1 MNTYDLLWLKI
12 LNDLEST
19 FNEETYADVFEP
31 LKSTHK
37 FANGH
42 VYVLVATE
50 FIKNRINRL
59 YLTKINELAAKF
71 NGSPIRFKFVTESEL
86 LPEETLTSPERNL
99 GLKYRPG
106 NLNATYTFDNFV
118 VGKSNM
124 FAFRMAMKVA
134 DQPGAVANPLYIFGD
149 VGLGKTHLMQAIGN
163 YILDQ
168 NVNLKVLY
176 VKADGFI
183 EDFANLLKKER
194 MEDFNTKYR
203 DIDVLL
209 VDDIQIMGGATKTQM
224 EFFKL
229 FDYLYQQNKQIVI
242 TSDKPA
248 SELKNIMT
256 RLTSRFEVGLT
267 VDIQVPDLE
276 HRIEILKRKLATE
289 SSDIHDIPSDV
300 LDFIA
305 SSFVTNIRELE
316 GALKRVLFYCLTNNL
331 ELTIES
337 VNEAL
342 EPLLKTKR
350 KSDSLNENNYDRI
363 QSIVSDFYGI
373 SLEDLIGKKRHSKYI
388 LPRHIAMF
396 LIKSR
401 YNIPYKTI
409 GTLFGDRDHSTVL
422 AACEKIDNDLKQ
434 DTSLRIAVDTIIK
447 KVDSFNKK

>member
-1 MNTYDLLWLKI
+1 MNTYDLLWQKI
-12 LNDLEST
+12 LNDLELT
-19 FNEETYADVFEP
+19 FNEETFTDVFEP

-37 FANGH
+37 YANGH
-42 VYVLVATE
+42 VYVLVQSE
-50 FIKNRINRL
+50 FTKNRINKL
-59 YLTKINELAAKF
+59 YLNKINDTAAKYH
-71 NGSPIRFKFVTESEL
+71 GSPIRFKFVTESEL
-86 LPEETLTSPERNL
+86 IPEETLISPERNL
-99 GLKYRPG
+99 SLKYRPG

-163 YILDQ
+163 YILDEDINQ
-168 NVNLKVLY
+168 KVLY

-183 EDFANLLKKER
+183 EDFANLLRREK
-194 MEDFNTKYR
+194 MEDFNAKYR
-203 DIDVLL
+203 EIDVLL

-276 HRIEILKRKLATE
+276 HRIEILKRKLASE
-289 SSDIHDIPSDV
+289 SSDIHDIPNDV
-300 LDFIA
+300 LEFIA

-331 ELTIES
+331 ELTVET

-342 EPLLKTKR
+342 
-350 KSDSLNENNYDRI
+350 
-363 QSIVSDFYGI
+363 
-373 SLEDLIGKKRHSKYI
+373 
-388 LPRHIAMF
+388 
-396 LIKSR
+396 
-401 YNIPYKTI
+401 
-409 GTLFGDRDHSTVL
+409 
-422 AACEKIDNDLKQ
+422 
-434 DTSLRIAVDTIIK
+434 
-447 KVDSFNKK
+447 

>member
-1 MNTYDLLWLKI
+1 MNIYDQLWQKI
-12 LNDLEST
+12 LNDLEQT
-19 FNEETYADVFEP
+19 FSEETFADVFES

-37 FANGH
+37 YSNGH
-42 VYVLVATE
+42 IYVLVPSE

-59 YLTKINELAAKF
+59 YLSKVNELALKYHTE
-71 NGSPIRFKFVTESEL
+71 PIRFKFVVESEL
-86 LPEETLTSPERNL
+86 VPEETLISPERNL

-106 NLNATYTFDNFV
+106 NLNATYAFDNFV

-163 YILDQ
+163 YILDEDINQ
-168 NVNLKVLY
+168 KVLY

-183 EDFANLLKKER
+183 EDFANLLKRQK
-194 MEDFNTKYR
+194 MEDFNAKYR
-203 DIDVLL
+203 EIDVLL

-229 FDYLYQQNKQIVI
+229 FDYLYQQNKQIII

-289 SSDIHDIPSDV
+289 SSDIHDIPNDV
-300 LDFIA
+300 LEFIA

-331 ELTIES
+331 DLTVES

-350 KSDSLNENNYDRI
+350 KSDSLNENNYDKI

-373 SLEDLIGKKRHSKYI
+373 TLEDLIGKKRHSKYI
-388 LPRHIAMF
+388 LPRHIAMY
-396 LIKSR
+396 LIKYR

-409 GTLFGDRDHSTVL
+409 GGLFGDRDHSTVL
-422 AACEKIDNDLKQ
+422 AACEKIDNEIKQ
-434 DTSLRIAVDTIIK
+434 DSAMKLAIDTIIK
-447 KVDSFNKK
+447 KIDSFSKN